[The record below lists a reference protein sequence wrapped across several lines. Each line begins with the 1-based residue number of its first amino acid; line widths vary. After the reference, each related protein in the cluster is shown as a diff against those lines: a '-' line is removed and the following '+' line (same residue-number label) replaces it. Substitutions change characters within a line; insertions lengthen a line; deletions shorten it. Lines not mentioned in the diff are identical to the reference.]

1 MPVDLEPRRRIPMS
15 WNDYEALAPD
25 ARGEYVDGEFVAR
38 PLPSGRHQDV
48 CLRLARLV
56 EDALPAGVHVRLSW
70 GWKPGPDEFG
80 PDLTVFALD
89 DQGRYRKVIH
99 LTDSEQA
106 QLDVGPQR

>member
-1 MPVDLEPRRRIPMS
+1 MGLE
-15 WNDYEALAPD
+15 
-25 ARGEYVDGEFVAR
+25 AR
-38 PLPSGRHQDV
+38 PQ
-48 CLRLARLV
+48 
-56 EDALPAGVHVRLSW
+56 
-70 GWKPGPDEFG
+70 EFG

>member
-1 MPVDLEPRRRIPMS
+1 
-15 WNDYEALAPD
+15 
-25 ARGEYVDGEFVAR
+25 
-38 PLPSGRHQDV
+38 
-48 CLRLARLV
+48 
-56 EDALPAGVHVRLSW
+56 LPAGVHVRLSW